1 MEHCKILMMIN
12 CVAIEQQT
20 VRLVLFLFFDILV
33 RVSDQICRQ
42 NEYENEYEIEYEIDQ
57 TQI

>member
-42 NEYENEYEIEYEIDQ
+42 NEYENEYEIDQ